1 VGFFG
6 PDGANASGDNVS
18 GSRWRDKPVVVRA
31 PASSANLGP
40 GFDALGLALSLH
52 DVAVARVTGGG
63 LDIEVSGEGSET
75 AAAGEAHLVVRAMR
89 AAFDVLGGQPPGLSL
104 RSLNAIPHGR
114 GLGSSAAAIV
124 TGILTARGLARDGA
138 VLLPD
143 DAVLALAASLEG
155 HPDNVAACLHGGLTI
170 SWTALSPGPGYRPAP
185 VPAGPGYRPAPDPVG
200 PGYGP
205 DLEPAGPGYRPAPD
219 PAGSPALDPGR
230 RGDGSAPAAP
240 PGPRV
245 VRLPVL
251 EEIRP
256 VVFVAEESLA
266 TQTARGALPAAV
278 PHRDAAANA
287 ARSALLVAALIRVP
301 EVLFDATQDFLHQPY
316 RASVMPRTADL
327 LARLRAAGVAAVVS
341 GAGPS
346 VLAFTVTGERGG
358 PDLVDSIAAETGIG
372 WRISPLAID
381 RQGATLQTAVPGE
394 RPRDSAR

>member
-1 VGFFG
+1 
-6 PDGANASGDNVS
+6 VS

-40 GFDALGLALSLH
+40 GFDAFGLALSLH

-63 LDIEVSGEGSET
+63 LDIEVSGEGGET
-75 AAAGEAHLVVRAMR
+75 AAVGEAHLVVQAMR

-104 RSLNAIPHGR
+104 RSLNAIPHSR

-124 TGILTARGLARDGA
+124 TGILAARGLAREGA
-138 VLLPD
+138 DLLPD
-143 DAVLALAASLEG
+143 DAVLALAARLEG

-170 SWTALSPGPGYRPAP
+170 SWTPL
-185 VPAGPGYRPAPDPVG
+185 PAGPGPDTDPDPVSLVDG
-200 PGYGP
+200 
-205 DLEPAGPGYRPAPD
+205 PAPG
-219 PAGSPALDPGR
+219 PPPSPR
-230 RGDGSAPAAP
+230 M
-240 PGPRV
+240 

-251 EEIRP
+251 AEIEP

-287 ARSALLVAALIRVP
+287 ARSALLVAALTRVP
-301 EVLFDATQDFLHQPY
+301 DVLFDATQDFLHQPY
-316 RASVMPRTADL
+316 RAPVMPRTADL
-327 LARLRAAGVAAVVS
+327 LRRLRAAGVAAVVS

-346 VLAFTVTGERGG
+346 VLAFTVAGQPS

>member
-1 VGFFG
+1 
-6 PDGANASGDNVS
+6 VS
-18 GSRWRDKPVVVRA
+18 GTRWRDKPAVVRA

-52 DVAVARVTGGG
+52 DVTVARVTGSG

-75 AAAGEAHLVVRAMR
+75 AAAGEAHLVVRSMR
-89 AAFDVLGGQPPGLSL
+89 AAFDIMLGGQPPGLGL
-104 RSLNAIPHGR
+104 RCLNAIPHGR
-114 GLGSSAAAIV
+114 GLGSSAAAIM
-124 TGILTARGLARDGA
+124 TGILAARGLARDGA
-138 VLLPD
+138 ALLPD
-143 DAVLALAASLEG
+143 DAVLALAARLEG
-155 HPDNVAACLHGGLTI
+155 HPDNVAACLYGGLTI
-170 SWTALSPGPGYRPAP
+170 SWTAPHP
-185 VPAGPGYRPAPDPVG
+185 G

-205 DLEPAGPGYRPAPD
+205 DLLLTGPGYGADPD
-219 PAGSPALDPGR
+219 PGLP
-230 RGDGSAPAAP
+230 GDGSAPEAP
-240 PGPRV
+240 SSPRV

-266 TQTARGALPAAV
+266 TETARGALPAAV

-287 ARSALLVAALIRVP
+287 ARSALLVAALTRVP

-316 RASVMPRTADL
+316 RVGVMPRTADL
-327 LARLRAAGVAAVVS
+327 LGRLRAAGVAAVLS

-346 VLAFTVTGERGG
+346 VLAFTVAGAAGV
-358 PDLVDSIAAETGIG
+358 PDLVDSIVAETGIA

>member
-1 VGFFG
+1 
-6 PDGANASGDNVS
+6 
-18 GSRWRDKPVVVRA
+18 VVRA

-63 LDIEVSGEGSET
+63 LDIEVSGEASET
-75 AAAGEAHLVVRAMR
+75 AAAGEAHLVVQAMR
-89 AAFDVLGGQPPGLSL
+89 AAFDVLGGQPPGLGL

-114 GLGSSAAAIV
+114 GLGSSAAAIL
-124 TGILTARGLARDGA
+124 TGILAARGLARDGA
-138 VLLPD
+138 DLLPD
-143 DAVLALAASLEG
+143 DAVLALAARLEG

-170 SWTALSPGPGYRPAP
+170 SWTPCSSSP
-185 VPAGPGYRPAPDPVG
+185 
-200 PGYGP
+200 
-205 DLEPAGPGYRPAPD
+205 
-219 PAGSPALDPGR
+219 
-230 RGDGSAPAAP
+230 GDGSAPP
-240 PGPRV
+240 SPRV

-251 EEIRP
+251 QEIQP

-287 ARSALLVAALIRVP
+287 ARSALLVAALTRVP
-301 EVLFDATQDFLHQPY
+301 DVLFDATQDFLHQPY
-316 RASVMPRTADL
+316 RAPVMPRTADL
-327 LARLRAAGVAAVVS
+327 VRRLRAAGVAAVVS

-346 VLAFTVTGERGG
+346 VLAFTVAGQPRR

>member
-1 VGFFG
+1 VGFFW
-6 PDGANASGDNVS
+6 PDGANVSGDTVS

-40 GFDALGLALSLH
+40 GFDAFGLALSLH

-63 LDIEVSGEGSET
+63 LDIEVSGEGGET
-75 AAAGEAHLVVRAMR
+75 AAVGEAHLVVQAMR

-104 RSLNAIPHGR
+104 RSLNAIPHSR

-124 TGILTARGLARDGA
+124 TGILAARGLAREGA
-138 VLLPD
+138 DLLPD
-143 DAVLALAASLEG
+143 DAVLALAARLEG

-170 SWTALSPGPGYRPAP
+170 SWTPLPVGPRYGPGPDTD
-185 VPAGPGYRPAPDPVG
+185 PDPVSLVDG
-200 PGYGP
+200 
-205 DLEPAGPGYRPAPD
+205 PAPG
-219 PAGSPALDPGR
+219 PPPSPR
-230 RGDGSAPAAP
+230 M
-240 PGPRV
+240 

-251 EEIRP
+251 AEIEP

-287 ARSALLVAALIRVP
+287 ARSALLVAALTRVP
-301 EVLFDATQDFLHQPY
+301 DVLFDATQDFLHQPY
-316 RASVMPRTADL
+316 RAPVMPRTADL
-327 LARLRAAGVAAVVS
+327 LRRLRAAGVAAVVS

-346 VLAFTVTGERGG
+346 VLAFTVAGQPS

>member
-1 VGFFG
+1 M
-6 PDGANASGDNVS
+6 S

-52 DVAVARVTGGG
+52 DVTVARVTGGG
-63 LDIEVSGEGSET
+63 LDLEVTGEGGET
-75 AAAGEAHLVVRAMR
+75 AAAGEAHLVVQAMR
-89 AAFDVLGGQPPGLSL
+89 AAFDVLGGQPPGLGL
-104 RSLNAIPHGR
+104 RSLNTIPHGR
-114 GLGSSAAAIV
+114 GLGSSAAAIL
-124 TGILTARGLARDGA
+124 TGILAARGLARDGA
-138 VLLPD
+138 DLLPD
-143 DAVLALAASLEG
+143 DAVLALAARLEG

-170 SWTALSPGPGYRPAP
+170 SWTPCSSSP
-185 VPAGPGYRPAPDPVG
+185 
-200 PGYGP
+200 
-205 DLEPAGPGYRPAPD
+205 
-219 PAGSPALDPGR
+219 
-230 RGDGSAPAAP
+230 GDGSAPP
-240 PGPRV
+240 SPRV

-251 EEIRP
+251 QEIQP

-287 ARSALLVAALIRVP
+287 ARSALLVAALTRVP
-301 EVLFDATQDFLHQPY
+301 DVLFDATQDFLHQPY

-327 LARLRAAGVAAVVS
+327 VRRLRAAGVAAVVS

-346 VLAFTVTGERGG
+346 VLAFTVAGQPRR

>member
-1 VGFFG
+1 
-6 PDGANASGDNVS
+6 
-18 GSRWRDKPVVVRA
+18 VVRA

-52 DVAVARVTGGG
+52 DVTVARLAGGG

-75 AAAGEAHLVVRAMR
+75 AAAGEAHLVVQAMR
-89 AAFDVLGGQPPGLSL
+89 AAFDLLGGQPPGLGL
-104 RSLNAIPHGR
+104 RCLNAIPHGR

-124 TGILTARGLARDGA
+124 TGILAARGLARDGA
-138 VLLPD
+138 DLLPD
-143 DAVLALAASLEG
+143 DAVLALAARLEG

-170 SWTALSPGPGYRPAP
+170 SWTPL
-185 VPAGPGYRPAPDPVG
+185 AGQ
-200 PGYGP
+200 GYGP
-205 DLEPAGPGYRPAPD
+205 DPVRP
-219 PAGSPALDPGR
+219 
-230 RGDGSAPAAP
+230 GDGSAPVAP
-240 PGPRV
+240 SGPRV

-251 EEIRP
+251 EEIQP

-266 TQTARGALPAAV
+266 THTARGALPAAV

-287 ARSALLVAALIRVP
+287 ARSALLVAALTRVP
-301 EVLFDATQDFLHQPY
+301 EVLFDATEDFLHQPY
-316 RASVMPRTADL
+316 RAEVMPQTAEL

-346 VLAFTVTGERGG
+346 VLALTVAGAPSLL
-358 PDLVDSIAAETGIG
+358 PDLVDSIASETGNA

>member
-1 VGFFG
+1 
-6 PDGANASGDNVS
+6 VS

-40 GFDALGLALSLH
+40 GFDAFGLALSLH

-63 LDIEVSGEGSET
+63 LDIEVSGEGGET
-75 AAAGEAHLVVRAMR
+75 AAVGEAHLVVQAMR

-104 RSLNAIPHGR
+104 RSLNAIPHSR

-124 TGILTARGLARDGA
+124 TGILAARGLAREGA
-138 VLLPD
+138 DLLPD
-143 DAVLALAASLEG
+143 DAVLALAARLEG

-170 SWTALSPGPGYRPAP
+170 SWTPLPVGPRYGPGPDTDPD
-185 VPAGPGYRPAPDPVG
+185 PDPVSLVDG
-200 PGYGP
+200 
-205 DLEPAGPGYRPAPD
+205 PAPG
-219 PAGSPALDPGR
+219 PPPSPR
-230 RGDGSAPAAP
+230 M
-240 PGPRV
+240 

-251 EEIRP
+251 AEIEP

-287 ARSALLVAALIRVP
+287 ARSALLVAALTRVP
-301 EVLFDATQDFLHQPY
+301 DVLFDATQDFLHQPY
-316 RASVMPRTADL
+316 RAPVMPRTADL
-327 LARLRAAGVAAVVS
+327 LRRLRAAGVAAVVS

-346 VLAFTVTGERGG
+346 VLAFTVAGQPS

>member
-1 VGFFG
+1 
-6 PDGANASGDNVS
+6 
-18 GSRWRDKPVVVRA
+18 VVRA

-52 DVAVARVTGGG
+52 DVTVARVTGGG
-63 LDIEVSGEGSET
+63 LDLEVSGEGGET
-75 AAAGEAHLVVRAMR
+75 AAAGEAHLVVQAMR
-89 AAFDVLGGQPPGLSL
+89 AAFDVLGGQPPGLGL
-104 RSLNAIPHGR
+104 RSLNTIPHGR
-114 GLGSSAAAIV
+114 GLGSSAAAIL
-124 TGILTARGLARDGA
+124 TGILAARGLARDGA
-138 VLLPD
+138 ELLPD
-143 DAVLALAASLEG
+143 DAVLALAARLEG

-170 SWTALSPGPGYRPAP
+170 SWTPCSSSP
-185 VPAGPGYRPAPDPVG
+185 
-200 PGYGP
+200 
-205 DLEPAGPGYRPAPD
+205 
-219 PAGSPALDPGR
+219 
-230 RGDGSAPAAP
+230 GDGSAPP
-240 PGPRV
+240 SPRV

-251 EEIRP
+251 QEIQP

-287 ARSALLVAALIRVP
+287 ARSALLVAALTRVP
-301 EVLFDATQDFLHQPY
+301 DVLFDATQDFLHQPY

-327 LARLRAAGVAAVVS
+327 VRRLRAAGVAAVVS

-346 VLAFTVTGERGG
+346 VLAFTVAGQPRR